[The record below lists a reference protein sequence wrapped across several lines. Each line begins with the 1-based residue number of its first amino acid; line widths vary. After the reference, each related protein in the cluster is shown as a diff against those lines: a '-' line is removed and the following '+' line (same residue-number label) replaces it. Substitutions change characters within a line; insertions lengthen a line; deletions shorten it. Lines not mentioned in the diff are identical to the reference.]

1 MPHRMLTAS
10 PTTSDAGCRLQR
22 ARGAVVLAALILAGC
37 ATAPITV
44 DPRAVIV
51 ERTEFHVAHITAQN
65 YEMLAY
71 GTAYAHA
78 EDHVCTTLD
87 TLVTVRGERSLYFG
101 AKAPGLLGL
110 RTMPN
115 AEIDLFVRMHM
126 DDAALATVNAEAS
139 DDAKAAVRGYVA
151 GFNRYLRD
159 VGVDHLP
166 AACRNAAWA
175 RPMTVADFHRLG
187 ELAMVQAGT
196 ALLADAILAARPP
209 AAAATN
215 TRSDAADSAW
225 DALVDADRQAL
236 GSNGWAFGSDVTSA
250 HTGLLLGNPHFPWV
264 GPNRFW
270 QMHLTIPGK
279 LDVMGASIG
288 ASPVVLIGFN
298 RNVAWTH
305 TVSTGKRYTLYELRL
320 VPGDPTSYVLDGKP
334 RKMTRVVT
342 TIPVRNDDGS
352 TGQQTATTWH
362 TVWGPVLVMP
372 RAGLAWTA
380 VHAYAIR
387 DGNAFNARSLDA
399 WLAMDRATSVE
410 ALIDAMN
417 RQGMPWV
424 NTIAADRTGKV
435 LYADLSNVPDLT
447 AADLQRCAPTRHAAS
462 LFASAGLVV
471 VDGSR
476 TECAW
481 RKDPAAAAPGLI
493 PAARMP
499 VAVRRDWVQNSNDS
513 FWLTNPAIDW
523 SDISP
528 LVGSKATPQG
538 LRTRIGLEEI
548 RRRLAGRNES
558 GSHRMDPLDVETI
571 LFSDANFAGMLVID
585 DLRRLCSEAV
595 TDNQRGGCAVLAQ
608 WDRTSSLD
616 ARGAPLFREFW
627 RRARGIRNVWRVPFD
642 ASRPIDTPF
651 GLNLADTSVK
661 ASLLQAIDD
670 AASALRRAGF
680 AIDVT
685 LRTAQVKATP
695 HGPVPVPGGEEFEG
709 VLNKV
714 ESRGLTASGYDID
727 FGSSYIQLVTFDGNG
742 PIARGML
749 TYGQA
754 GDPSSPYAYDQLD
767 TFSKGE
773 WPRLPYT
780 RREIDADRIGPPKM
794 LRAQ

>member
-1 MPHRMLTAS
+1 MPHRAPAAS
-10 PTTSDAGCRLQR
+10 ILASDARCRLQR
-22 ARGAVVLAALILAGC
+22 GRGVVVLAALILAGC

-44 DPRAVIV
+44 DSRAVIV
-51 ERTEFHVAHITAQN
+51 ERTRFRVAHITAQN

-87 TLVTVRGERSLYFG
+87 NLLTVRGERSLYFG
-101 AKAPGLLGL
+101 PKALGPLGL

-126 DDAALATVNAEAS
+126 DDAALAAVNAESS

-159 VGVDHLP
+159 VGVEHLP
-166 AACRNAAWA
+166 AACRGAEWA
-175 RPMTVADFHRLG
+175 RPMTVTDFHRLG
-187 ELAMVQAGT
+187 ELAMIQGGSAV
-196 ALLADAILAARPP
+196 LAEAMLAARPP
-209 AAAATN
+209 AAAAAD
-215 TRSDAADSAW
+215 TRSDGAASTW
-225 DALVDADRQAL
+225 DVLVNADRQAL

-288 ASPVVLIGFN
+288 ASPVVHIGFN
-298 RNVAWTH
+298 RDVAWTH

-320 VPGDPTSYVLDGKP
+320 MPGDPTSYMLDGKP
-334 RKMTRVVT
+334 RNMTRVVT

-362 TVWGPVLVMP
+362 TVWGPVLAMP

-380 VHAYAIR
+380 AHAYAIR
-387 DGNAFNARSLDA
+387 DGNAFNGRSLDA

-410 ALIDAMN
+410 ALLDAMN

-462 LFASAGLVV
+462 LLASAGLVV

-523 SDISP
+523 PDISP

-538 LRTRIGLEEI
+538 LRTRMGLEEI
-548 RRRLAGRNES
+548 RRQLAGRNGS
-558 GSHRMDPLDVETI
+558 GSHRMNALDVETI
-571 LFSDANFAGMLVID
+571 LFSDANLAGMLVID
-585 DLRRLCSEAV
+585 DLRRLCSEAA
-595 TDNQRGGCAVLAQ
+595 TDNQRDGCAVLAR

-627 RRARGIRNVWRVPFD
+627 RRARSIRNVWRVPFD
-642 ASRPIDTPF
+642 ASRPVDTPL
-651 GLNLADTSVK
+651 GLNLADASVK
-661 ASLLQAIDD
+661 ASLLQSIDD

-727 FGSSYIQLVTFDGNG
+727 FGSSYIQLVTFDGSG

-767 TFSKGE
+767 TFSRGE

-780 RREIDADRIGPPKM
+780 RPEIDADRIGSPKT